1 MYRLGD
7 EVVINYEPEMLYGTV
22 YAILGNG
29 IYSIVLESGDVQEFN
44 EDQIRSNKGE

>member
-1 MYRLGD
+1 MCRLGD
-7 EVVINYEPEMLYGTV
+7 EVVINYGSDILYGTV

-44 EDQIRSNKGE
+44 EDQIRSDKGD